1 LRKDDADPTIY
12 LHGLSYK
19 ARHPNRGTRKGSWCE
34 DDLIGEQVPEE
45 DYVDPSSK
53 KIITK
58 LLLED
63 KLRQE
68 REDRKKRK
76 EVEKQKKYAAMNEDQ
91 KRAQMRLK
99 L

>member
-1 LRKDDADPTIY
+1 
-12 LHGLSYK
+12 
-19 ARHPNRGTRKGSWCE
+19 
-34 DDLIGEQVPEE
+34 
-45 DYVDPSSK
+45 VDPSSK